1 MADNTIDPMTGL
13 PLTVAGADGV
23 ITKNPDI
30 DPLTGKPYTVV
41 KAQDPL
47 AGTRGMAGDFS
58 AYNGS
63 WSGLSGATPVN
74 PFVNIDEQRARN
86 QSAWDQAAN
95 GLAKAGVTFV
105 GAVSENTAGY
115 ALGLMD
121 YMAGGLGGWDEFSES
136 MSNNPVGQ
144 MFDGINDKVREALPN
159 YKTAE
164 QKSKQGTLGGILNT
178 NFMFDTFA
186 NGAAYSLGSIATAY
200 MTGGVGLVSGLA
212 KTAGVTAKMS
222 KGLAAY
228 RVSKAVQSGKPLMDA
243 LRQGNKLKGGLNRAS
258 KGLGYLEGGAM
269 MSIAESAVEAREVG
283 TRVKE
288 ELLHDYMTANSLT
301 NKGDVPRNILN
312 DIESASNNMQNS
324 AFTANMAVLMPTNLL
339 TFHGLLRP
347 MQSGKNAIHGTG
359 FTKEGG
365 KKVLRETMDGL
376 PGARFLKGVRT
387 YAKPIAKGGAIE
399 GFQEGSQYAISE
411 GLVDYAKTGVE
422 ENGSV
427 ELFNS
432 FNNSGWNTS
441 AFSHVADKAAE
452 NLATP
457 EGREQVIVG
466 AMIGMLTGGIGGIKT
481 SRAKDARTKK
491 ALEYF
496 SLFENHANLE
506 TLARS
511 SRNGERY
518 MQQMQ
523 RAEEAGDTKA
533 YEDAQFALIR
543 EVAMQHASN
552 GTFDAFIEKLED
564 SKDLPQDQ
572 FEELFGVKSKLLTR
586 DKFGRMQS
594 ADISNKE
601 RLDNIIERVKDLKAT
616 HEMIEDMYPA
626 KSPKGAIR
634 KNLIRA
640 IGGKKALDALL
651 QEDRDANIYK
661 TALVVASSLS
671 KDSQERAELELRE
684 LQKLDPKLNIEK
696 ILALNSKKIG
706 EVSIDAQ
713 GKESLKFDTENELKD
728 LLLESAKNAIENGA
742 SPAKAFRH
750 ADLIEQFLSERN
762 RSLRAYQ
769 NLELNPEARDLFV
782 SREKAKAKYEE
793 QVRKDK
799 FVDDIIKSTKN
810 AKDLKKA
817 INEFP
822 DEKSED
828 APSSQ
833 ARQRAVDELA
843 NRVKAVRE
851 KEREFRQKD
860 PKEVTEMDPS
870 EMDPITREAWD
881 NDVANIKTGKR
892 KQAVKYRTSQNT
904 KDKTKQDAN
913 KRPAEPAEPATNK
926 PKESVTTKRGRG
938 RKAVDAGNPK
948 GEMFTRSTEGSPS
961 GELNLVPN
969 PKSPSKPFVKVN
981 AQGQDSEGD
990 VQQGHRLNGKPIIT
1004 GRRLLSDPEVTAG
1017 TEVELVVI
1025 ENDWWTN
1032 EATEAEKNDP
1042 VKNLPVYIKVK
1053 GEIVGV
1059 LTSGHSSLRDAVID
1073 AYINDNAATIT
1084 TTISEKIATNIYTA
1098 QEVDGLGLSV
1108 GEHFF
1113 NPVEA
1118 LNNPIMGVV
1127 SLAEDKS
1134 PIYNIPEGV
1143 KDAKQIQEDF
1153 QKKSPGKLSPG
1164 QVFFVVKDPHGKYVA
1179 IAASTAYLSNAD
1191 QELALQL
1198 MQDGELELLDKLV
1211 GTNVLYTID
1220 GSSSTK
1226 MLIGKQAGEN
1236 VLYSFNAVDENGE
1249 LDPNVPKDLLIRVS
1263 DKLVRRVLAGEKI
1276 TLEKL
1281 KGTERGTLLVQPT
1294 IAPGENEGA
1303 GLTDE
1308 VAATPKNPQAAQY
1321 VANNLE
1327 KLLKNIIAAKRYQ
1340 VSVEALGNPG
1350 SYVDA
1355 SDKVYETKN
1364 EVSGYSRYLT
1374 EGKQAPSRRGT
1385 DGIIGSTAKNVNGS
1399 PFIDIGLSL
1408 DSNVSI
1414 DGKKSGAEAL
1424 SETPIVP
1431 PANPI
1436 STPKKTPA
1444 NKRKKQDPR
1453 NLLPGHKGSTRND
1466 PNPNPTPAPEPD
1478 LAPEMELDPF
1488 DPSQGNELGDNFEI
1502 DPKTGLLREIPAAQ
1516 PASEAEQITYKIKK
1530 YNTGLQQ
1537 IVLYKKGKE
1546 IGHLDVSNAEKDIAD
1561 AEVNA
1566 LYNANPERKT
1576 IVNVEINSAE
1586 RGKGLGKY
1594 LYKLAAKEYGTL
1606 RSDISIGPDAFR
1618 VYESLV
1624 KEGYA
1629 QKITNIEQIEGNVGT
1644 FLITQPTSEVED
1656 VERRR
1661 QEELNK
1667 LKENLENDLKEAEK
1681 EPDTAPKVKIKKVDG
1696 SIDTNSIRQNS
1707 IEAANSLYKYGVN
1720 RINAKYDAELA
1731 ALESQQTSKEE
1742 PPFRFIPFRFI
1753 TSEKPVVPM
1762 DKAKAKAWLK
1772 KSGIPIE
1779 FYEQA
1784 LRIGGGTVHG
1794 YMTQAGVNLW
1804 TQGEVGTEYH
1814 ESFHY
1819 VFRTLLTD
1827 AQRNAL
1833 YTEAKKNFAISKA
1846 ELAALRKLNPKLST
1860 AELMELALEERMAEE
1875 FRDYVF
1881 TAEET
1886 AKTIPQKLRKFFKDL
1901 YSFIKSL
1908 FVDPVSMK
1916 QLYSMIESNRL
1927 PKKYLRNTEKFGVA
1941 ATAFAYNEDIVD
1953 GEFHKEIKETITT
1966 IFMQA
1971 YTERTQNTNE
1981 DLSVEEYRRL
1991 IGHKDDK
1998 GQVANFFLDNAF
2010 KYSDGHGK
2018 LSIADRSVLRNL
2030 IRDNQDIGNA
2040 LVKFK
2045 AEVGLPINTGL
2056 QESMLSQSPN
2066 DQEETALWFQYIHQ
2080 NWFDTTST
2088 EGLDNVL
2095 KFGWRTILAQDLE
2108 RFGFKVKINNETEEN
2123 LNRDDAN
2130 DEQAQFDKIYALNS
2144 MEQNP
2149 LEGREDVIRKLS
2161 NIKSHLPNQLG
2172 VTTFIDIKNIVKLI
2186 QPAVSGKVT
2195 LKQMIESIREKQEHF
2210 PELGPVV
2217 DALSTEYTEQQ
2228 QAAFFKV
2235 FSNNYTVLKLIEEA
2249 YAANGEKTTRLINSN
2264 RKSSSNNAIDD
2275 WNRGAIEKDISKPD
2289 AIFKKVGE
2297 KLQVKGI
2304 DDVNPETGVVEEII
2318 SPKERA
2324 ELVTQA
2330 YVNMNAQDANTRIE
2344 GLADVLHYV
2353 GLPLGKNLAESRF
2366 RLKNHFNSLKGNRS
2380 DQQERN
2386 INIAIDK
2393 FIEELRPTDIVN
2405 SVFTLK
2411 IDPKTNAVIRPYT
2424 LTQVNESPRNFFIA
2438 QSKRLKVLADI
2449 KGNFESPVAMS
2460 LVNGAGKVVFT
2471 YNLPTPMDTVLRQ
2484 IQGKD
2489 KNDAEALKIIELMQ
2503 EDEFFN
2509 TLGYTRYQ
2517 SVIMLLAKSGKFD
2530 IESFALDV
2538 LKNEDEEVS
2547 NVDYKSATARESLL
2561 MRLEMFAN
2569 SGNAGAHYAV
2579 PVQETRGRMDF
2590 ITMPRFTSI
2599 KEMTAAGISDI
2610 AGEKA
2615 LIKALIIQDLIRIAR
2630 DKRVIAIG
2638 ENLIQDYHN
2647 GRERYNNFQLTHS
2660 SITDKKIGNLSLSDH
2675 IALDVLDNEFQD
2687 KTYTDFH
2694 AAIDEMVNAY
2704 LDNHVEAEAAALIE
2718 KINEYNLNKPGGSRL
2733 PLAAINKLGGLNK
2746 FIRSYVINDIVARL
2760 EMAKLF
2766 RGGISMNKSDTDFY
2780 KRMGLLNTPGDVMM
2794 IKGQSAI
2801 NPEYGMYETY
2811 NEAVIDEIRVIEE
2824 MHTNDA
2830 KDYYKVLVAQG
2841 VSAQEAKLRTDK
2853 YYAGKAAA
2861 ADGQAFIS
2869 PDMWRAIQEGEG
2881 EFSVEDKAWYEKWE
2895 KGEGTWKAPYTQ
2907 AFKMYYEHQK
2917 LVEYNT
2923 EDPVSKAQQI
2933 ERQYVADMDKNSYVV
2948 LTPEF
2953 VKGKPALQQL
2963 YNRMTDPS
2971 SPIHVV
2977 NVISAKK
2984 GAKQNVLPV
2993 DLTSDSIFKD
3003 LVVNKQ
3009 QGARLRK
3016 PQTINDK
3023 KFDQVRF
3030 NRQIRKNTLNLINRK
3045 EDYILNRGIDSLETV
3060 LSGQDML
3067 DKYHDSFEELMQIQM
3082 QELKVELGYDK
3093 LVKAHEAN
3101 DAKGVAAARLN
3112 IFKNLRDLF
3121 MKENLKRDKLTDN
3134 MEKQLQLVYKDGIV
3148 DFAVPLAFPAYTD
3161 KYQNLFLSV
3170 FKNRVLKTMMKGKE
3184 VVQVAS
3190 LGGMITDENGNERE
3204 LRYLSVTEDKH
3215 GTRIVHAEVMINADI
3230 AKRFGLKPG
3239 DDLSQVPEELLRAVG
3254 YRIPHQDKSSTL
3266 IMKVVGILPK
3276 SYNKSIIVPG
3286 NITVMMGSDFDI
3298 DKLFVMFPEFA
3309 KASPLTN
3316 DYAKVTLENY
3326 QSLKGEPG
3334 QDLKKAALK
3343 NFMLDTIEAVSS
3355 SPMHFSETITP
3366 LETTKL
3372 EEIIETL
3379 NAIKEMDV
3387 EGRPFD
3393 SPLKELEMEENY
3405 KFSQTLVGVYSKMI
3419 SGLSVAAAGN
3429 EGEGVQVPTARQ
3441 FEVEGVQLKMIK
3453 GTEEGFKILVE
3464 HLSAALDAANKILQP
3479 QLNDN
3484 TLTVGSKAFFYAL
3497 KNENGQGMSPELV
3510 SMLHRTP
3517 MVMDFVKLVNIDG
3530 LSIRKAF
3537 QKLGIPTKTQDLII
3551 NLSNEKIALSS
3562 PMTREQL
3569 EGMMTGERKE
3579 RYTGEELAVLKNF
3592 AISYYA
3598 GKDLQE
3604 YYAAIT
3610 TDVADSMSDLGS
3622 MQSMVENIEKFESS
3636 TNMFGAESVEQFLT
3650 GDAYK
3655 LSRSFFNAFT
3665 EILSLSSDLFLGATP
3680 AVKSFK
3686 DQFKYLTD
3694 KDSFTPEEHRAIDRA
3709 FFYWMV
3715 TQPGSPLNSM
3725 VATNDVEDGAKYLVN
3740 PLRNIVTDLNKLR
3753 GLFPE
3758 EIGENLFAARLVAAP
3773 SNESDVNRV
3782 YNIQFENMDTMTPDL
3797 SNEYMRAFDDML
3809 LSEHSE
3815 IRNFAKRLIRNQLMT
3830 TGFNPGYGAYYDM
3843 IPIRFFTE
3851 SQKGGQSIADHTRA
3865 QVREVQQNPEYFN
3878 SAMLEIIRAMGTR
3891 STNGRKMI
3899 RRTTAISTIDPK
3911 TPKNGII
3918 TMISKENLPAILTR
3932 GTPGKVKVDKTQILI
3947 KVRKNDYKILNQSGL
3962 AGQINEINTGAKSVV
3977 SLQPNSPSK
3986 RLGELV
3992 SNINSF
3998 PGFVEE
4004 LRDARNKVNKQTKLT
4019 VISANQNEQRIIE
4032 RECK

>member
-1 MADNTIDPMTGL
+1 MADNTIDSMTGL

-200 MTGGVGLVSGLA
+200 MTGGVGLVSGIA

-365 KKVLRETMDGL
+365 KKVLRETIDEL
-376 PGARFLKGVRT
+376 PGARFLKGART

-640 IGGKKALDALL
+640 VGGKKALDALL

-904 KDKTKQDAN
+904 KDKTKKDAN
-913 KRPAEPAEPATNK
+913 KRPSEPATGALLNK

-990 VQQGHRLNGKPIIT
+990 VQQGHKLNGKPIIT

-1025 ENDWWTN
+1025 ENDWWNN
-1032 EATEAEKNDP
+1032 EATEEEKNDP
-1042 VKNLPVYIKVK
+1042 VKNLPVYIKIGGEELNSRQQLSKAVFGDTYSAEELMEDAEGRRKRGEGTYNERTEPFTLEEAKAELEAITKAVETLVK
-1053 GEIVGV
+1053 MNEIKPGSITVERAIDSIFDNFVRKKAGVFATTMAGSATGLKQYIKGRIEGTIAKAEANQQKEKRGEIVGV

-1073 AYINDNAATIT
+1073 AYINDNAATII

-1118 LNNPIMGVV
+1118 LDNPIMGVV
-1127 SLAEDKS
+1127 SLNEDKTKK
-1134 PIYNIPEGV
+1134 YNIPEGV

-1179 IAASTAYLSNAD
+1179 IAASTAYLSDAD
-1191 QELALQL
+1191 QELALKL

-1211 GTNVLYTID
+1211 GTNVLYAID

-1236 VLYSFNAVDENGE
+1236 VLYSFNAVDENGK

-1276 TLEKL
+1276 ALEKL
-1281 KGTERGTLLVQPT
+1281 KGSERGTLLVQPT
-1294 IAPGENEGA
+1294 ISISESGIE
-1303 GLTDE
+1303 LTDE

-1327 KLLKNIIAAKRYQ
+1327 KLLKNIIAAKKYQ

-1414 DGKKSGAEAL
+1414 DGKKSGAEAV
-1424 SETPIVP
+1424 SEKPIVP
-1431 PANPI
+1431 PSNPI

-1453 NLLPGHKGSTRND
+1453 NLLPGHKGSTRNN

-1502 DPKTGLLREIPAAQ
+1502 DPKTGLLREVPA
-1516 PASEAEQITYKIKK
+1516 
-1530 YNTGLQQ
+1530 
-1537 IVLYKKGKE
+1537 
-1546 IGHLDVSNAEKDIAD
+1546 
-1561 AEVNA
+1561 
-1566 LYNANPERKT
+1566 
-1576 IVNVEINSAE
+1576 
-1586 RGKGLGKY
+1586 
-1594 LYKLAAKEYGTL
+1594 
-1606 RSDISIGPDAFR
+1606 
-1618 VYESLV
+1618 
-1624 KEGYA
+1624 
-1629 QKITNIEQIEGNVGT
+1629 
-1644 FLITQPTSEVED
+1644 TQPTSKSISLSDLLGIPEKVQKALDWWNQLSPMQKNLPQFKNDNNYKILQQAIQDDILEYGQYEYRGDEVLEP
-1656 VERRR
+1656 RLKS
-1661 QEELNK
+1661 QENK
-1667 LKENLENDLKEAEK
+1667 
-1681 EPDTAPKVKIKKVDG
+1681 
-1696 SIDTNSIRQNS
+1696 
-1707 IEAANSLYKYGVN
+1707 
-1720 RINAKYDAELA
+1720 
-1731 ALESQQTSKEE
+1731 
-1742 PPFRFIPFRFI
+1742 PPFRFV

-1772 KSGIPIE
+1772 KRGIPIE

-1819 VFRTLLTD
+1819 VFRTLLND
-1827 AQRNAL
+1827 AQRKAL

-1846 ELAALRKLNPKLST
+1846 EIAALRKLNPKLST

-1908 FVDPVSMK
+1908 FVNPVGMK

-2030 IRDNQDIGNA
+2030 IRDNQDIGDA

-2195 LKQMIESIREKQEHF
+2195 LDQMIESIREKQEHF

-2249 YAANGEKTTRLINSN
+2249 YAENGEKTTRLINSN

-2330 YVNMNAQDANTRIE
+2330 YVNMNAQDTNTRIE

-2366 RLKNHFNSLKGNRS
+2366 RLKNHFNSLKGNRL

-2411 IDPKTNAVIRPYT
+2411 IDPKTNAVIKPYT
-2424 LTQVNESPRNFFIA
+2424 LTQVNESPRNFFIT

-2509 TLGYTRYQ
+2509 TLSYTRYQ
-2517 SVIMLLAKSGKFD
+2517 SVIMRLAESGKFD

-2538 LKNEDEEVS
+2538 LKNEDEEIS

-2561 MRLEMFAN
+2561 IRLEMFAN

-2579 PVQETRGRMDF
+2579 PLQETRGRMDF

-2647 GRERYNNFQLTHS
+2647 GKERYNNFQLTHS

-2704 LDNHVEAEAAALIE
+2704 LDNHVEAEAAELIA

-2746 FIRSYVINDIVARL
+2746 FIKSYVINDIVARL

-2923 EDPVSKAQQI
+2923 ENPVSKAQQI

-2963 YNRMTDPS
+2963 YDRMTDPS

-2977 NVISAKK
+2977 NVVSAKK

-2993 DLTSDSIFKD
+2993 DLTSDAIFKD

-3030 NRQIRKNTLNLINRK
+3030 NRQIRKDTLNLINRK
-3045 EDYILNRGIDSLETV
+3045 ADYILNRGIDSLETV

-3093 LVKAHEAN
+3093 LITAHEAN
-3101 DAKGVAAARLN
+3101 DAKGIAAARLN

-3121 MKENLKRDKLTDN
+3121 MRENLKRDKLTDN

-3190 LGGMITDENGNERE
+3190 LGGMIADENGNKRE

-3276 SYNKSIIVPG
+3276 SYNKSIVVPG
-3286 NITVMMGSDFDI
+3286 NITVMMGSDFDV

-3379 NAIKEMDV
+3379 DAIKEMDV

-3405 KFSQTLVGVYSKMI
+3405 KFSQKLVGVYSKMI

-3484 TLTVGSKAFFYAL
+3484 SLTVGSKAFFYAL
-3497 KNENGQGMSPELV
+3497 KDENGQGMSPELV

-3517 MVMDFVKLVNIDG
+3517 MVMDFVKLVNVDG

-3569 EGMMTGERKE
+3569 EDMMAGERSE
-3579 RYTGEELAVLKNF
+3579 RYKDDELAVLKNF

-3694 KDSFTPEEHRAIDRA
+3694 KDSFTPEEHRAVDRA
-3709 FFYWMV
+3709 LFYWMV
-3715 TQPGSPLNSM
+3715 TQPGSPLNAM
-3725 VATNDVEDGAKYLVN
+3725 IATNDVEDGAKYLVN

-3797 SNEYMRAFDDML
+3797 SNDYMRAFDDML

-3815 IRNFAKRLIRNQLMT
+3815 IRNFAKRLVRNQLMT

-3899 RRTTAISTIDPK
+3899 RRTTAVST
-3911 TPKNGII
+3911 TKNGIV
-3918 TMISKENLPAILTR
+3918 TMTSKENLPAILTR
-3932 GTPGKVKVDKTQILI
+3932 KTPGKVKVDKTQILI
-3947 KVRKNDYKILNQSGL
+3947 KVRKNEYKILNQSGL

-3986 RLGELV
+3986 RLGEIV

-4019 VISANQNEQRIIE
+4019 VISANQNEQRVIE